1 MEKQLPWASLSEIS
15 VFSILNVAKIM
26 KSPNEHSFW
35 EGEKLG
41 SEITKKR
48 PSLLSISFQFN
59 AVGSHE

>member
-1 MEKQLPWASLSEIS
+1 
-15 VFSILNVAKIM
+15 M